1 MQTTWCASLGLCWL
15 PRPLIDCARRCAQ
28 VKSIFPDLD
37 SIFYMSER
45 FYNLLSSCNHG
56 YHPLISKQKSD
67 HSGFLQLLIAKLKE
81 MRRKQWHARA
91 SDATASPI
99 PEGAVRLE
107 VTLSLSDDELRAQV
121 HGSSPSPH
129 SRALRLS
136 HPRPP
141 LAAVAGAASVC
152 RGIRRRPGGSP
163 EDPCA
168 RGGRRRDS
176 GHQPAQRR
184 DSGHQQA
191 QRTSTWLSRSSRS
204 RRGNHH
210 GDQPAAASERWR
222 RQRRGRR
229 LRLAPSVVAAG
240 QRVCRLAPFY
250 SLYSPGLA
258 RRQDGRQPPGGRLG
272 RRTQPSE

>member
-1 MQTTWCASLGLCWL
+1 
-15 PRPLIDCARRCAQ
+15 
-28 VKSIFPDLD
+28 VNSIFPDLD

-45 FYNLLSSCNHG
+45 FYNMLSSCNHG

-67 HSGFLQLLIAKLKE
+67 HSGFSQLLIAKLKE
-81 MRRKQWHARA
+81 MRRKQWHAPA

-121 HGSSPSPH
+121 HINPLATLESFESSAPP
-129 SRALRLS
+129 A
-136 HPRPP
+136 P
-141 LAAVAGAASVC
+141 LAAVAGAASVR
-152 RGIRRRPGGSP
+152 RGVRRRPGGSP
-163 EDPCA
+163 EAPCA

-204 RRGNHH
+204 PRGNHH
-210 GDQPAAASERWR
+210 GDQPAAASEPVVTMR

-240 QRVCRLAPFY
+240 QRV
-250 SLYSPGLA
+250 
-258 RRQDGRQPPGGRLG
+258 
-272 RRTQPSE
+272 